1 MKRIGTEMPLTDEER
16 ERLLAEL
23 QYWKDDSVNFMADRE
38 KEEKAF
44 LCQWEGQNPAGVRKD
59 TNEKAAFPFEGAS
72 DQRVRW
78 GDEAFQEYLSMIMV
92 ALDTGKIEITCSGT
106 DDTEARAT
114 AIQNVI
120 EWVRSKLGA
129 KWYRQIMALLRY
141 MLVDTPAVAAMDV
154 GWREKRTMG
163 VERFTTESLRD
174 EYTIWRVNSGAI
186 AETDAAIE
194 FASAV
199 AGEWDDAT
207 MENVVRFM
215 TDVKG
220 VRAKD
225 VDAVL
230 EALDE
235 DGECECLAL
244 ADKWEGP
251 EIAALRYG
259 DDFIIPENT
268 EDFDY
273 ADPLIRQQW
282 LTEAQLK
289 EIAASGD
296 WDQAWVEETLA
307 HKGEGFYQEWKS
319 KYDND
324 DFKNSVN
331 ICWFYTA
338 ETDDDGVTTRYVTVL
353 SLAEGSAFG
362 RRVLKSRRGRWETIF
377 FQREVLAGNC
387 LASRGLAHICAPAQ
401 GLGKSLSD
409 SANNNAIIGSVPPVK
424 AKGARVRNVVIEP
437 LALIEMGASDDVNFM
452 QPPAYPAAARERIKE
467 LKDDL
472 LAFLGL
478 SNGQTDTSVRQR
490 SFSAWMM
497 SQFEELY
504 KRLVEAVQD
513 YASDEALLSVT
524 GYGDTKGLRR
534 EDIEGDFQIALKF
547 NPANMNHKDLIDRAT
562 AIGQIIA
569 PMDSK
574 NEIDRGP
581 VVKNVFR
588 QLFPELANTAFK
600 SAAAMQADDIKEE
613 EQNFVKIKAGIMPT
627 MDTEGKWNYEARLQ
641 FYQQLQAENPEAI
654 EDMGPASQEIFQKWL
669 AALEQQA
676 RQFGENAQIGRTGVE
691 GVRG

>member
-16 ERLLAEL
+16 DRLLAEL
-23 QYWKDDSVNFMADRE
+23 QYWKNDSVNFMADRE

-59 TNEKAAFPFEGAS
+59 TKEEAAFPFNGAS

-163 VERFTTESLRD
+163 VERFTKKSLRD
-174 EYTIWRVNSGAI
+174 EYTIWRVNSGEV
-186 AETDAAIE
+186 AEPDAAEE
-194 FASAV
+194 FSLAV

-282 LTEAQLK
+282 LTESQLR
-289 EIAASGD
+289 EIAAAGD
-296 WDQAWVEETLA
+296 WDMDWVEETLK

-424 AKGARVRNVVIEP
+424 AKGARVRNVIIEP

>member
-1 MKRIGTEMPLTDEER
+1 MKRIGTQMPLKEEER
-16 ERLLAEL
+16 QRLLSEL
-23 QYWKDDSVNFMADRE
+23 QYWKNDSVNFMADRE
-38 KEEKAF
+38 AEEKAF
-44 LCQWEGQNPAGVRKD
+44 LCKWPNQNPSGVRKG
-59 TNEKAAFPFEGAS
+59 TKEESAFPFDGAS

-194 FASAV
+194 FAAAV

-207 MENVVRFM
+207 MENVVQFM

-220 VRAKD
+220 VRRND

-235 DGECECLAL
+235 DGECECLTL

-282 LTEAQLK
+282 LTDAQLK

-296 WDQAWVEETLA
+296 WDMDWVEETLQ
-307 HKGEGFYQEWKS
+307 HKGEGFYQEWRS

-424 AKGARVRNVVIEP
+424 AKGARVRNVIIEP

>member
-16 ERLLAEL
+16 ARLLAEL
-23 QYWKDDSVNFMADRE
+23 QYWKNDSVNFMADRE
-38 KEEKAF
+38 KEEQAF
-44 LCQWEGQNPAGVRKD
+44 LCQWKGQNPAGVRKD
-59 TNEKAAFPFEGAS
+59 TDEEAAFPFEGAS

-215 TDVKG
+215 VDVKG

-251 EIAALRYG
+251 EITALRYG

-282 LTEAQLK
+282 LTESQLR

-296 WDQAWVEETLA
+296 WDMDWVEETLK
-307 HKGEGFYQEWKS
+307 HKGEGFYQEWRS

-353 SLAEGSAFG
+353 SLAAGSAFG

>member
-1 MKRIGTEMPLTDEER
+1 MRRIGTEMPLTDEER

-23 QYWKDDSVNFMADRE
+23 QYWKNDSVNFMSDRE

-44 LCQWEGQNPAGVRKD
+44 LCQWKGQNPAGVRIGTDK
-59 TNEKAAFPFEGAS
+59 EGAFPFEGAS

-230 EALDE
+230 ESLDE

-259 DDFIIPENT
+259 DDFVIPENT

-296 WDQAWVEETLA
+296 WDMDWVEETLE
-307 HKGEGFYQEWKS
+307 HKGKGFYQEWKS

-424 AKGARVRNVVIEP
+424 AKGARVRNVIIEP

>member
-16 ERLLAEL
+16 ARLLAEL
-23 QYWKDDSVNFMADRE
+23 QYWKNDSVNFMSDRE
-38 KEEKAF
+38 KEEQAF
-44 LCQWEGQNPAGVRKD
+44 LCKWKGQNPAGVRKD
-59 TNEKAAFPFEGAS
+59 TDEEAAFPFEGAS

-120 EWVRSKLGA
+120 GWVRSKLGA

-186 AETDAAIE
+186 AETDAARE
-194 FASAV
+194 FAAAV

-207 MENVVRFM
+207 MENVVRFIS
-215 TDVKG
+215 DVKG

-282 LTEAQLK
+282 LTESQLR

-296 WDQAWVEETLA
+296 WDMDWVEETLK
-307 HKGEGFYQEWKS
+307 HKGEGFYQEWRS

-353 SLAEGSAFG
+353 SLAAGSAFG

>member
-16 ERLLAEL
+16 ARLLAEL
-23 QYWKDDSVNFMADRE
+23 QYWKNDSVNFMADRE

-78 GDEAFQEYLSMIMV
+78 GDEAFQEYLAMIMV

-215 TDVKG
+215 VDVKG

-282 LTEAQLK
+282 LTESQLR

-296 WDQAWVEETLA
+296 WDMDWVEETLE

-353 SLAEGSAFG
+353 SLAAGSAFG

-424 AKGARVRNVVIEP
+424 AKGARVRNVIIEP

-547 NPANMNHKDLIDRAT
+547 NPANMNHKDLIDRAK

-627 MDTEGKWNYEARLQ
+627 MDTEGKWNYEVRLQ